1 MTSLTGGGTGLGKS
15 VKDRKHSYVLAQIE
29 LSLAD
34 DDVLGREGS
43 ISIYLSMQTGKSV
56 EYMAQIGE
64 KVTVQTLIF
73 VSFYA
78 WRFTQIA
85 GK

>member
-29 LSLAD
+29 RSLAD

-43 ISIYLSMQTGKSV
+43 ISIELSTQTGRSV
-56 EYMAQIGE
+56 E
-64 KVTVQTLIF
+64 
-73 VSFYA
+73 
-78 WRFTQIA
+78 
-85 GK
+85 